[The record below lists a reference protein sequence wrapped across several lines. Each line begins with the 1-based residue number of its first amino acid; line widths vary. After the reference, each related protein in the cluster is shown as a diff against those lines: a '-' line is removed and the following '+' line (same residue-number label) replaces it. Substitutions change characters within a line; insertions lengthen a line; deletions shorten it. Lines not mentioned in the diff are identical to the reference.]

1 MMKRNSSRDK
11 MMKALVWVAPSK
23 IGLQVTEKPVPQKDE
38 VLVRVRAVGICGSEV
53 EGFLGKSDKRVPPL
67 IMGHEFA
74 GDVEQS
80 GAGEDDPLNGKRVVV
95 QPYLTCGECEECLQG
110 RDNLCPSRQLIGV
123 HRPGGFAEYVAVP
136 RKAVYELPGTLDYV
150 GGTIVEP
157 LAVSV
162 RLFQQNQRGLSKWVA
177 IFGAGTQG
185 LLALQVARTFG
196 ADTVISDINPSRLE
210 SAKALGASAVIH
222 AKEEDPVQRI
232 HEITNGRGIDLAID
246 AAGLSITRQQA
257 LASLKQ
263 GGTTVCV
270 GLGADEAM
278 TTLNFLDVVNKELRV
293 VGAYAYSTWE
303 FLQAMDLLARRRID
317 RTGWVEEI
325 PLEEGPK
332 AFEELARGETRAAK
346 IVLIP

>member
-1 MMKRNSSRDK
+1 METTSTKGK
-11 MMKALVWVAPSK
+11 MKALIWVAPGK
-23 IGLQVTEKPVPQKDE
+23 IGLQEKDVPTPQEDE
-38 VLVRVRAVGICGSEV
+38 VLIKVGAAGICGSEV

-74 GDVEQS
+74 GNVKQS
-80 GAGEDDPLNGKRVVV
+80 GAGEDDPLNGKRVVIE
-95 QPYLTCGECEECLQG
+95 PYLTCGKCEECLQG

-136 RKAVYELPGTLDYV
+136 RKAVYVLPESLDYV
-150 GGTIVEP
+150 GATIVEP

-162 RLFQQNQRGLSKWVA
+162 RLFHQNQRGLLKWVA
-177 IFGAGTQG
+177 IFGAGAQG

-196 ADTVISDINPSRLE
+196 ADTIISDINPSRLE

-222 AKEEDPVQRI
+222 AKEEDPVQKI
-232 HEITNGRGIDLAID
+232 YEITKGEYVDLAVE
-246 AAGLSITRQQA
+246 AAGLSVTRQQA

-263 GGTTVCV
+263 GGTAVCV

-303 FLQAMDLLARRRID
+303 FLQAMDLLARERID
-317 RTGWVEEI
+317 RTGWIEEI
-325 PLEEGPK
+325 SLEEGPR
-332 AFEELARGETRAAK
+332 AFEELARGQARVAK
-346 IVLIP
+346 FVLIP